1 MAIVIIVILVQK
13 QIIVNPVF
21 FATLSIFPSPW
32 KLVMTGENEDEKC
45 HIFQLDWRLSERQ
58 AARLSGNDTVRAR
71 T

>member
-1 MAIVIIVILVQK
+1 
-13 QIIVNPVF
+13 
-21 FATLSIFPSPW
+21 
-32 KLVMTGENEDEKC
+32 MTGENEDEKC